1 MLYEYKKRCEGLKS
15 RVAVGWWLFN
25 CFDAFVYNRDVTMHS
40 PVRFIGIYAH
50 IRLTLWHIEKGS
62 THPDKIVPSSERIK
76 ALATSRLACWGA

>member
-40 PVRFIGIYAH
+40 PVRFIGI
-50 IRLTLWHIEKGS
+50 
-62 THPDKIVPSSERIK
+62 
-76 ALATSRLACWGA
+76 